1 MELYVA
7 TEGYVNLGQEGRSY
21 ILTVSRIEEFV
32 DGLKEKYLV
41 EEEWEMPFHKID
53 KDGSLVG
60 SPIDDSCDTVD
71 KDMRLLCLPIS
82 DNCNVNDLMFDEYIA
97 YLSDLLEISEDV
109 ILELDYLNLRDF

>member
-1 MELYVA
+1 MELYIT

-21 ILTVSRIEEFV
+21 VLTVSRIEEFV
-32 DGLKEKYLV
+32 DSLKEKYLV
-41 EEEWEMPFHKID
+41 EDEWEAPFHKID
-53 KDGSLVG
+53 KDM
-60 SPIDDSCDTVD
+60 
-71 KDMRLLCLPIS
+71 KLLCLPIN